1 MNFGNKITILYLSF
15 VSLIITLVTL
25 CYKQDVELVSAD
37 YYAEEIQ
44 FQDKIDAT
52 SNAKKSES
60 SIHHLVTENEI
71 IFTVDSAM
79 QSKDLK
85 GTITLFRPSDSKM
98 DMSYLMEFRN
108 NQQII
113 ESKTLTR
120 GIYKLQLS
128 WVSNKIPYFKEEVI
142 FIN

>member
-1 MNFGNKITILYLSF
+1 MNFGNKLTILYLSF

-52 SNAKKSES
+52 HNAKKTEY
-60 SIHHLVTENEI
+60 SIHHVVSKNEI
-71 IFTVDSAM
+71 ALTVDSALLA
-79 QSKDLK
+79 DDFK
-85 GTITLFRPSDSKM
+85 GSITLFRPSDSKM
-98 DMSYLMEFRN
+98 DVTYPMKFIN
-108 NQQII
+108 HKQVI
-113 ESKTLTR
+113 ESNILTR
-120 GIYKLQLS
+120 GVYKLQLS